1 MSGYMDEAA
10 VQGSR
15 SELDQLERSVAEIVE
30 QLVRCRKENEELK
43 SEIESL
49 QKILRGF
56 KGPLP
61 GIQPE
66 GSLVDDAPSAGISYA
81 ERLQIKQKLV
91 QILRRIDME
100 LREDS
105 QD

>member
-1 MSGYMDEAA
+1 MSGTMDEAA

-15 SELDQLERSVAEIVE
+15 SELDQLERSVAEMVE
-30 QLVRCRKENEELK
+30 QLVKYRKENEELK

-61 GIQPE
+61 GISSEGAPE
-66 GSLVDDAPSAGISYA
+66 DDVPSAGISYS
-81 ERLQIKQKLV
+81 EKLQIKQKLV

-105 QD
+105 LD